1 MAATKTFDSK
11 HFNPEAF
18 KYLVERVPNLRRNE
32 LIKSGAL
39 AHSAEIA
46 ATMKSQDGTQFAR
59 FVLKGPIEG
68 GKVKYDGKTNIESR
82 GSKTYT
88 WTVQSYGW
96 ADGFV
101 EKDFSFDITGGQDFM
116 ANVAAQINDYKL
128 TVNTGYLYAILDGIF
143 KMTTSDFAELHTHD
157 ITALEGNDQLGA
169 PKNCLGATTLNDATQ
184 KACMQ
189 DKNKFKLVFMHS
201 VPATNLENLRL
212 IKYMQYTDK
221 DGIQR
226 DLALAT
232 WNGRVIIIDDSLP
245 TTTLADDSV
254 GYISYVLGE
263 SAFVYEDLGV
273 KVPYEMER
281 NASVNGGED
290 TLYILERK
298 VLAPKYISFTNDTI
312 VCPEETDFANGAN
325 WELVS
330 ATEENGDKVYVDH
343 KAIAIA
349 RIISKG

>member
-11 HFNPEAF
+11 NFNPEAF

-32 LIKSGAL
+32 IIKSGAL
-39 AHSAEIA
+39 ARSEEIA
-46 ATMKSQDGTQFAR
+46 NTMKAQDGTQFAR

-116 ANVAAQINDYKL
+116 ANVAAQIDDYKA
-128 TVNTGYLYAILDGIF
+128 TVNTGYMYAILNGIF
-143 KMTTSDFAELHTHD
+143 AMTTGEFAEKHTLD
-157 ITALEGNDQLGA
+157 ITELEGNDALGS
-169 PKNCLGATTLNDATQ
+169 PKNCLGSTTLNDATQ

-245 TTTLADDSV
+245 TIELADNAI
-254 GYISYVLGE
+254 GYVSYVLGE
-263 SAFVYEDLGV
+263 GAFVYEDLGV

-281 NASVNGGED
+281 SASVNGGED
-290 TLYILERK
+290 TLYIRERK
-298 VLAPKYISFTNDTI
+298 VLAPKYISFINDTI
-312 VCPEETDFANGAN
+312 VCPEESDFENAAN

-330 ATEENGDKVYVDH
+330 ATDEDGAKTYVDH

-349 RIISKG
+349 RIISRG